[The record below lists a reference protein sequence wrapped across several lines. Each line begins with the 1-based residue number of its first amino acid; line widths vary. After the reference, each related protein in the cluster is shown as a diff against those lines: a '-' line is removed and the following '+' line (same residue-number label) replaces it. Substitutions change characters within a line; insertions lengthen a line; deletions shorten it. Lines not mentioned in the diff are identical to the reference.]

1 MKFLI
6 RASYPNF
13 YMTSLF
19 AREGRKWFDC
29 DNESPENRLAG
40 NKPGTVIYSDEEGAT
55 REFPPRW
62 YDMYYLLKQ
71 QGDEKESYLRM
82 LLDEANGKHIEELD
96 RRREEF
102 RKECMEYVERNP
114 LTESEDLISTLTQ
127 GEYTDQQISHKG
139 HMLLDLTRDCYPVPD
154 FCILTAALF
163 PKENLFEETLAKAIR
178 NLEIMTGSRLGDA
191 HNPLVFAIRCA
202 MPQYIP
208 GLMPTLLNIGVTH
221 TAYNALRQR
230 HTATMANRVY
240 LSTLHTLM
248 EVLGIDRMFPTNDIA
263 LSAEMQERRIA
274 DMETAIVAVSEEGE
288 RMLTDASFQALRV
301 AQYVR
306 RFFIS
311 NQDMIL
317 TFMQGK
323 QAYPSL
329 ILQRMVWTIGNEQSY
344 PGVLYSRH
352 SRTGKGRQIE
362 SYRNIFGEEIMT
374 GDVTSID
381 SSYSDRNEIKE
392 EFPAVYHFDPL
403 LKKLESR
410 YKSPVTIEFAV
421 ETDPG
426 QRSLFA
432 VLQLNISEMTGRAAL
447 LSAIDLYRDGAIAAG
462 DVVDLIKPY
471 HLRQIVSASIDDS
484 SLSRL
489 QFFGKGLNVLPRTAI
504 SAVLCFSI
512 AKARQMKVKGE
523 NVCLCQ
529 ERFVPQDTITLN
541 EVDAI
546 LSMSPAAIH
555 VVTACRGYGIPA
567 FMNLQS
573 YGITLEDNKI
583 VNEHGVEIKELEYV
597 TLSSKRQTIY
607 KGVAAFKPARFTKY
621 LEGQAVE
628 LAKDEKVFFAQMK
641 DAYATY
647 QDIVTSEKTNHIND
661 IDKLARLIRCDLQK
675 QPETAREL
683 VNNWYLQHADDY
695 VEQVL
700 RSKMG
705 SHQDQSR
712 VFDLLSSSR
721 KADFFTRAHAVCAQA
736 GLSGLRAGSF
746 MLGRFVA
753 RPLPQELWKGLSAGV
768 VAFLLNEY
776 VLYEKYL
783 HVLEEVGEIRLARA
797 HSRIET
803 EGIDNM
809 VISNFDL
816 YNFVPLLYA
825 GFDWKSISSELDNLE
840 HQENTHLLVEKL
852 SQPVEL
858 IFDMTKPWIRARVEE
873 LRTI

>member
-13 YMTSLF
+13 YMKSLF
-19 AREGRKWFDC
+19 AREGKAPFDF
-29 DNESPENRLAG
+29 DNESPDNPLPG
-40 NKPGTVIYSDEEGAT
+40 NKPGTVIYVDEKGVK

-62 YDMYYLLKQ
+62 YDMYLLLRLTGEEQEHYLQ
-71 QGDEKESYLRM
+71 M
-82 LLDEANGKHIEELD
+82 LLDEAQGKTIDELEW
-96 RRREEF
+96 RREAF
-102 RKECMEYVERNP
+102 RKECVEYVAANK
-114 LTESEDLISTLTQ
+114 LFDSENLITTLTQ
-127 GEYTDQQISHKG
+127 GDFADQHISHKG

-154 FCILTAALF
+154 FCILTATSF
-163 PKENLFEETLAKAIR
+163 PREEFFEELLEKAIR
-178 NLEIMTGSRLGDA
+178 NLEIMTGCTLGDSR
-191 HNPLVFAIRCA
+191 NPLVFAIRCA

-208 GLMPTLLNIGVTH
+208 GLMPTLLNIGVTRK
-221 TAYNALRQR
+221 AYEALYFSR
-230 HTATMANRVY
+230 TATMANRVY
-240 LSTLHTLM
+240 LSTLHTIM
-248 EVLGIDRMFPTNDIA
+248 EVLGVAKQYDTNNIG
-263 LSAEMQERRIA
+263 LTHEMQLSRIEE
-274 DMETAIVAVSEEGE
+274 MEQAIRNASPEGDL
-288 RMLTDASFQALRV
+288 MLTDAHFQALRI

-306 RFFIS
+306 QFFIT

-352 SRTGKGRQIE
+352 SRTGVGRQIE

-381 SSYSDRNEIKE
+381 SAYCDRNEIKSD
-392 EFPAVYHFDPL
+392 FPAVYHFDPL

-421 ETDPG
+421 ETDPT
-426 QRSLFA
+426 QRSLFS
-432 VLQLNISEMTGRAAL
+432 VLQLNMSEMTGRAAL
-447 LSAIDLYRDGAIAAG
+447 LSAIDLYRAGAIAAG

-512 AKARQMKVKGE
+512 ATARQMKAKGHD
-523 NVCLCQ
+523 VCLCQ

-546 LSMSPAAIH
+546 LSLSPAAIH

-567 FMNLQS
+567 FMNLTS
-573 YGITLEDNKI
+573 YGITLKGNTL
-583 VNEHGVEIKELEYV
+583 VNGDGLEIKEFENI
-597 TLSSKRQTIY
+597 TLSSKRQSIY

-621 LEGQAVE
+621 LEGQQVE
-628 LAKDEKVFFAQMK
+628 LSDDEKIFFAQMK

-661 IDKLARLIRCDLQK
+661 IDKLARLIRCDLQD

-683 VNNWYLQHADDY
+683 VNNWYLVHADDY

-721 KADFFTRAHAVCAQA
+721 KADFFTRVYRVCSAQ

-753 RPLPQELWKGLSAGV
+753 RPLPQKLWRELSPEV

-783 HVLEEVGEIRLARA
+783 HVLEEVGEIKLARA

-825 GFDWKSISSELDNLE
+825 GFDWKVISSALDNLE

-852 SQPVEL
+852 SQPIED
-858 IFDMTKPWIRARVEE
+858 IFDMTKPWIKARVDE
-873 LRTI
+873 LKTI

>member
-71 QGDEKESYLRM
+71 QGDEKERYLRM

-114 LTESEDLISTLTQ
+114 LTESEDLISTLSQ

-484 SLSRL
+484 SLSRM

-512 AKARQMKVKGE
+512 AKARQMKAKGE

-567 FMNLQS
+567 FMNLRS

-583 VNEHGVEIKELEYV
+583 VNEHGVEITELEYV

-628 LAKDEKVFFAQMK
+628 LAEDEKVFFAQMK

-721 KADFFTRAHAVCAQA
+721 KADFFTRAHAVCAPA

-825 GFDWKSISSELDNLE
+825 GFDWRSISSELDNLE